1 MGVFDMGLILSIL
14 LGFIPMLLF
23 AGFIYWLDRYEKEPI
38 PIILAVFLWGAI
50 AAAGGAFIINTTFG
64 IGIFLVTGSEAATD
78 FSTGSFIA
86 PVVEEILKGF
96 AVLFVFLFI
105 RREFDSILD
114 GIIYAAIAA
123 LGFAATENAY
133 YIYDKGF
140 LESGMAGI
148 ATLSFIRIFLVGWQH
163 PFYTS
168 FIGIGLATAR
178 LSHKSFVKIL
188 APLTGLSIAIFTH
201 SFHNTLSSILNGFEG
216 IAIGAFFDWSGWLV
230 MFIFIL
236 WNIGRERNLL
246 VKYLRDEISQGILS
260 QNQFQIACS
269 AGRQEIAKLKA
280 FFSGRFLSTR
290 DFYQACGEL
299 AHRKYLLTKV
309 GQEIDN
315 AERVSELRLKLKELS
330 LKAAV

>member
-1 MGVFDMGLILSIL
+1 MGLILSIL
-14 LGFIPMLLF
+14 LGFVPMLFF
-23 AGFIYWLDRYEKEPI
+23 AGFIYWLDRYEREPF

-50 AAAGGAFIINTTFG
+50 VAAGGAFLINTTFG
-64 IGIFLVTGSEAATD
+64 IGIFLVTGSEVATD

-86 PVVEEILKGF
+86 PVVEEIMKGF

-123 LGFAATENAY
+123 LGFAATENAF

-140 LESGMAGI
+140 LESGMAGVI
-148 ATLSFIRIFLVGWQH
+148 ALSFIRIFLVGWQH

-178 LSHKSFVKIL
+178 LSHKSYIKIL

-216 IAIGAFFDWSGWLV
+216 IAIGALFDWSGWLV

-246 VKYLRDEISQGILS
+246 IMYLRDEISQGILT
-260 QNQFQIACS
+260 QNQFQNACS
-269 AGRQEIAKLKA
+269 ASRQEIVRLKA
-280 FFSGRFLSTR
+280 IFAGKYLPTR
-290 DFYQACGEL
+290 DFFQICGEL
-299 AHRKYLLTKV
+299 AHRKYLLAKV

-315 AERVSELRLKLKELS
+315 AEQVSQLRIKLKELS
-330 LKAAV
+330 LKMAP

>member
-1 MGVFDMGLILSIL
+1 MGLFLSIL
-14 LGFIPMLLF
+14 LGFIPMLIF
-23 AGFIYWLDRYEKEPI
+23 AGFIYWLDRYEREPF

-50 AAAGGAFIINTTFG
+50 VAAGGSFLINTTFG

-78 FSTGSFIA
+78 FSTGSLIA

-123 LGFAATENAY
+123 LGFAATENAF
-133 YIYDKGF
+133 YIYDKGY

-148 ATLSFIRIFLVGWQH
+148 AVLSFIRIFLVGWQH

-201 SFHNTLSSILNGFEG
+201 SFHNTLSSIFHGFEG
-216 IAIGAFFDWSGWLV
+216 IAIGAFFDWSGWLA
-230 MFIFIL
+230 MLIFIL

-246 VKYLRDEISQGILS
+246 VKFLSDEIPQGILS
-260 QNQFQIACS
+260 QQQFQTACS
-269 AGRQEIAKLKA
+269 ASSQEIAKLKA
-280 FFSGRFLSTR
+280 IFFGTFLSTR

-299 AHRKYLLTKV
+299 AHRKYLLKNV
-309 GQEIDN
+309 GQEDDN
-315 AERVSELRLKLKELS
+315 TELISQLRFKLKELS
-330 LKAAV
+330 LKAAA